1 MDKTYTFKYLLKL
14 IKPEGW
20 LAYEYNPLHNYRS
33 NLWVNS
39 NDYSVTSDTKQDGYL
54 APGTLL
60 DFDTEASNL
69 GFSIRYPV
77 DILTQQSYDG
87 SINLILNDNLN
98 KPRMINSRFTVRSQ
112 NKYQIVDRTGSTDTN
127 IYDANQFDI
136 DTSLY
141 KIYNTIPE
149 ITFNGIKTGGNLK
162 VGNYVFYFKLCDSDG
177 NETDFVGE
185 SGIVTCYI
193 GNVNDPKSTRGG
205 ISDENSFK
213 SVSFSL
219 IYLDSSYDYVKVYYT
234 RSTSTPEG
242 TETTTAHVIDQK
254 YRIIGDSCHI
264 YITGQETIEDISIDE
279 INITY
284 FLADK
289 VKAQAIVQNRLFL
302 GGLHKPTVDYEDF
315 RQISLRILPK
325 YKRVDR
331 TSLIGN
337 LNNRYIASG
346 GFMYYDSQNIYNYL
360 GYWNTELYRIG
371 IVYILNDGS
380 LSQVFN
386 IRGGVLTNADSID
399 GYYKYADYTDD
410 NAENKTITVLQDNSL
425 APSEEFY
432 GETQDSRIAMQNGS
446 GVIRISDSAS
456 GNTDYIYGLQFYIPE
471 DVINFLDGKIKGF
484 FFVRQKRIPGILAQ
498 AMMIG
503 NSTESGLPTIPV
515 GSNIGSSGGE
525 TQYII
530 EGFLGNEDYLN
541 VPKSQRWIK
550 LGDSSVELY
559 TGLCPEFELRQ
570 PYFNNLFTG
579 TEFPIS
585 VAKTIDEHQL
595 IGDNTEDS
603 EQFYYTSSS
612 NGDNTQLSTVSI
624 TAVADNIEA
633 IRSNNYTFRAR
644 AGQAEEAYKVET
656 VNDKPVRGSFGPYLG
671 IENFNGNACDIINI
685 YRPGYTLNNN
695 YENFQQQ
702 YTDNSA
708 YYAISQRYDFTRFK
722 KSNKTI
728 TDAGNTYYETDSI
741 YRGDCFICQYTHRIN
756 RNFQDP
762 EAPTNDKIVNTA
774 TWKENYV
781 EGDNESNANINRGD
795 INAIQLGSW
804 ITFTVRSNINLS
816 MRNWD
821 DSYPTEFGLTGLN
834 RGFYPLQNMST
845 EGNYK
850 IPESFM
856 SNAGLSSTTSDKYNF
871 LQPEVPYIKNN
882 FDTRIAY
889 SDIAVNDA
897 FKNGLRVFQATSYR
911 DYPIV
916 YGGIT
921 KLLEFAGQLFCIFEH
936 GVALIPVNE
945 RVVAGS
951 GAGGD
956 AFINTSNV
964 LPENPNVLSDMYGT
978 QWPESV
984 IKTPYYIYGVD
995 TVAKKIWRTNGQNL
1009 EVISDFSMAKFL
1021 IDNITLG
1028 ERELTPIIGVR
1039 NVKTHYNAYKNDVM
1053 FTFYDNLNGFEE
1065 KVWNLCWNEQLQKW
1079 TTFYSWVP
1087 SYSTNIDNQYYS
1099 FDRDTSKIISKLA
1112 IANEFNPDA
1121 EGITVGDS
1129 DDEGNI
1135 ISDNVITDQNWNS
1148 KLHFDISDLVNL
1160 SETGITATYS
1170 YSLEGGYK
1178 NLHKYFEIDGDT
1190 IKLTDG
1196 GYEEIKAEKYI
1207 YLNIKAD
1214 VTLHTSQTED
1224 YKDYYDGFDQFKSY
1238 NAGYFEYCVAF
1249 ISKDIY
1255 DNNRDSSTHEL
1266 EVANIPVLTTDFWKH
1281 GQGGIIDI
1289 QDEILPCYWYGQQH
1303 PFEFEFVVNQDP
1315 GKQKIWTNLQIIS
1328 NKVQPE
1334 SIHYSIFGDSYE
1346 FSKDKKNMFVRQ
1358 ELTKMLYQ
1366 NLGSDILYNHDIE
1379 DVLTKMYKLSPR
1391 SNDKGDVD
1399 GNRDIVLIDGLT
1411 KNEVSTIF
1419 PLYYEKIDSFN
1430 EIYHYYQIL
1439 DGEAIKDYQNL
1450 SGTEVTFDS
1459 TAKKF
1464 GITVHQKC
1472 VDMQKYGRI
1481 RGNLQYQEDL
1491 WRIQIPSIIYQNK
1504 NESTTDWLNNYPP
1517 ITILQVPNDIKDTVI
1532 DETKMPTISWNN
1544 TDIKIQPL
1552 YIQDVVMGANG
1563 WTARKE
1569 TRLRD
1574 KFIKIRVRYS
1584 GNELVTIQGITTDFT
1599 ISNA

>member
-1 MDKTYTFKYLLKL
+1 MIFNFNYYLKQ
-14 IKPEGW
+14 IKPKGW
-20 LAYEYNPLHNYRS
+20 LAYEYNPLHNYRTS
-33 NLWVNS
+33 KYYNQKTGDTITEEEYNKLQDK
-39 NDYSVTSDTKQDGYL
+39 NDYVPPYSIVDLVTD
-54 APGTLL
+54 
-60 DFDTEASNL
+60 NL
-69 GFSIRYPV
+69 TFSLRNPV

-87 SINLILNDNLN
+87 SVNLILNDNLN
-98 KPRMINSRFTVRSQ
+98 QPRMINSRFTVRAG
-112 NKYQIVDRTGSTDTN
+112 NKYEVVDRTGSADTN
-127 IYDANQFDI
+127 LYDDEQFI
-136 DTSLY
+136 TDTSLY
-141 KIYNTIPE
+141 KIYNTIPK
-149 ITFNGIKTGGNLK
+149 ITFNGLDTGGNLK
-162 VGNYVFYFKLCDSDG
+162 VGNYVFYFRLCDADG

-185 SGIVTCYI
+185 SGIITCYI
-193 GNVNDPKSTRGG
+193 GNINDPHSIRGG
-205 ISDENSFK
+205 ISDESSGK
-213 SVSFSL
+213 SIRITVSN
-219 IYLDSSYDYVKVYYT
+219 IDSAYDYIKVYYT

-242 TETTTAHVIDQK
+242 TETTTAHFIDRL
-254 YRIIGDSCHI
+254 YSVSNATCNIFV
-264 YITGQETIEDISIDE
+264 TGAETIQDISIDD

-284 FLADK
+284 FLTDK
-289 VKAQAIVQNRLFL
+289 VKGQAIVQNRLFL
-302 GGLHKPTVDYEDF
+302 GGLHKPSIDYEDF
-315 RQISLRILPK
+315 KDLSLKILPFYIEK
-325 YKRVDR
+325 
-331 TSLIGN
+331 TQEEEIGY
-337 LNNRYIASG
+337 LNNQYVGTG
-346 GFMYYDSQNIYNYL
+346 GFMYYSANNIYNKL
-360 GYWNTELYRIG
+360 GYWPTELYRIG
-371 IVYILNDGS
+371 IVYIMQDGT
-380 LSQVFN
+380 LSPVFN
-386 IRGGVLTNADSID
+386 IRGRGNLPKYD
-399 GYYKYADYTDD
+399 G
-410 NAENKTITVLQDNSL
+410 NIETITGAYKQYDIPEPTNRKYILINNDYSLNAGGDINNLENS
-425 APSEEFY
+425 
-432 GETQDSRIAMQNGS
+432 R
-446 GVIRISDSAS
+446 GVIRIEPSTSKS
-456 GNTDYIYGLQFYIPE
+456 SIYSLGFYI
-471 DVINFLDGKIKGF
+471 DSTVLNYIRGKVKGF

-498 AMMIG
+498 AMVIG
-503 NSTESGLPTIPV
+503 NSEDIGIPLLKDNDGYRVES
-515 GSNIGSSGGE
+515 
-525 TQYII
+525 
-530 EGFLGNEDYLN
+530 FLNEDSYLTN
-541 VPKSQRWIK
+541 NYSERLRRIENNI
-550 LGDSSVELY
+550 S
-559 TGLCPEFELRQ
+559 TNAAICPEFELRQ

-579 TEFPIS
+579 VEFPVSVVVTNNNTSRNNIYQERQFTTDDINWNYTWNNTIS
-585 VAKTIDEHQL
+585 NI
-595 IGDNTEDS
+595 N
-603 EQFYYTSSS
+603 
-612 NGDNTQLSTVSI
+612 I
-624 TAVADNIEA
+624 TAIADNIEA
-633 IRSNNYTFRAR
+633 IRANDYTYRAR
-644 AGQAEEAYKVET
+644 CGQAEEAYKLELI
-656 VNDKPVRGSFGPYLG
+656 DGDIPVRGIFGPYLG
-671 IENFNGNACDIINI
+671 ILNFSGNYGDIINI
-685 YRPGYTLNNN
+685 YRPGYNLNNN
-695 YENFQQQ
+695 YQNFQTQ
-702 YTDNSA
+702 YFDESPYYCISDRYSIEDFKQLVGSSVEDTTELGSA
-708 YYAISQRYDFTRFK
+708 
-722 KSNKTI
+722 TI
-728 TDAGNTYYETDSI
+728 TGV
-741 YRGDCFICQYTHRIN
+741 YRGDCFINVYTHRLN

-781 EGDNESNANINRGD
+781 EGDDESNANINRGD

-804 ITFTVRSNINLS
+804 VTFTVRSNINLS

-821 DSYPTEFGLTGLN
+821 DSYPTEFGLTGVN
-834 RGFYPLQNMST
+834 RGFYPLQSMSVL
-845 EGNYK
+845 GNYK

-856 SNAGLSSTTSDKYNF
+856 SNAGLSSTTSDRYYY
-871 LQPEVPYIKNN
+871 LQPDVPYIKNN

-1112 IANEFNPDA
+1112 VSQYGNPDA
-1121 EGITVGDS
+1121 EGITIGDITTN
-1129 DDEGNI
+1129 NI
-1135 ISDNVITDQNWNS
+1135 ITGQDWKASLNFDVSEYINLDPESVVDITYNYTLKDGFKTQEDNFQIITENGRQLLALKEN
-1148 KLHFDISDLVNL
+1148 
-1160 SETGITATYS
+1160 
-1170 YSLEGGYK
+1170 GYNK
-1178 NLHKYFEIDGDT
+1178 IR
-1190 IKLTDG
+1190 
-1196 GYEEIKAEKYI
+1196 AEKVI
-1207 YLNIKAD
+1207 YLDIQVDVSIKINQEYSSD
-1214 VTLHTSQTED
+1214 SYVELYENGW
-1224 YKDYYDGFDQFKSY
+1224 KDFVEQNVGLFQST
-1238 NAGYFEYCVAF
+1238 VAL
-1249 ISKDIY
+1249 ISKEVY
-1255 DNNRDSSTHEL
+1255 ENNRDKDTHEL

-1315 GKQKIWTNLQIIS
+1315 GKQKIWSNLQIIS

-1399 GNRDIVLIDGLT
+1399 GNRDIILVDSLT
-1411 KNEVSTIF
+1411 RNEVSTIF

-1439 DGEAIKDYQNL
+1439 EGETTKDYQNL

-1472 VDMQKYGRI
+1472 VDMEKYGRI

-1504 NESTTDWLNNYPP
+1504 NESATDWLSNYPP
-1517 ITILQVPNDIKDTVI
+1517 ITILQVPNDIK
-1532 DETKMPTISWNN
+1532 ETIINEGNMPIIQIGQNIN
-1544 TDIKIQPL
+1544 IQPL
-1552 YIQDVVMGANG
+1552 KIQDVVMGANG

-1584 GNELVTIQGITTDFT
+1584 GNELVTIQGITTDYT

>member
-1 MDKTYTFKYLLKL
+1 MNFKLLL
-14 IKPEGW
+14 SQIKPKGW
-20 LAYEYNPLHNYRS
+20 LAYEYNPLHNYRT
-33 NLWVNS
+33 NKYYNQKTGETITEEEYNKLQDK
-39 NDYSVTSDTKQDGYL
+39 NDYVPPYSIVDLVTD
-54 APGTLL
+54 
-60 DFDTEASNL
+60 NL
-69 GFSIRYPV
+69 TFSLRSPV

-87 SINLILNDNLN
+87 SVNLILNDDLNL
-98 KPRMINSRFTVRSQ
+98 PRMINSRFTVREG
-112 NKYQIVDRTGSTDTN
+112 NKYEVVDRTGSVDTN
-127 IYDANQFDI
+127 LYDDDQFDT

-141 KIYNTIPE
+141 KIYNSIPK
-149 ITFNGIKTGGNLK
+149 IIFNGLK
-162 VGNYVFYFKLCDSDG
+162 SDGQFPVGNYVFYFRLCDADG

-193 GNVNDPKSTRGG
+193 GNINDPLSIRGG
-205 ISDENSFK
+205 ISDENSHKAIQFTITN
-213 SVSFSL
+213 V
-219 IYLDSSYDYVKVYYT
+219 DSAYDYIKVYYT

-242 TETTTAHVIDQK
+242 TETTTAHYVDRQFSVID
-254 YRIIGDSCHI
+254 SVANI
-264 YITGQETIEDISIDE
+264 YLTGGEVIQDISIDE

-284 FLADK
+284 FLADQ
-289 VKAQAIVQNRLFL
+289 VKGQAIVQNRLFF
-302 GGLHKPTVDYEDF
+302 GNLHKPSIEYEDF
-315 RQISLRILPK
+315 KDLSLRILPSYTK
-325 YKRVDR
+325 TNY
-331 TSLIGN
+331 SQLIGDFSQN
-337 LNNRYIASG
+337 YVAIKD
-346 GFMYYDSQNIYNYL
+346 FMYYNANNIYNKL
-360 GYWNTELYRIG
+360 GYWPTELYRIG
-371 IVYILNDGS
+371 IVYIMQDGT
-380 LSQVFN
+380 LSPVFN
-386 IRGGVLTNADSID
+386 IRGGGNIPEWRSDIDLEEEYGNINLYETDAEDNPTTTRKYLTINQ
-399 GYYKYADYTDD
+399 DYTIS
-410 NAENKTITVLQDNSL
+410 NGKLEQENSK
-425 APSEEFY
+425 
-432 GETQDSRIAMQNGS
+432 
-446 GVIRISDSAS
+446 GVIRIPSNESNNNLHEYVYS
-456 GNTDYIYGLQFYIPE
+456 LSFIIPKEILQYLTE
-471 DVINFLDGKIKGF
+471 QKKIKGF

-498 AMMIG
+498 GLVIG
-503 NSTESGLPTIPV
+503 NSTETGLPLINN
-515 GSNIGSSGGE
+515 GSKYLIESFLNSDSNYL
-525 TQYII
+525 TQNYNDRLIEVNPSQNSLRSII
-530 EGFLGNEDYLN
+530 
-541 VPKSQRWIK
+541 
-550 LGDSSVELY
+550 
-559 TGLCPEFELRQ
+559 CPEFELRQ

-579 TEFPIS
+579 TNFPINKYCS
-585 VAKTIDEHQL
+585 T
-595 IGDNTEDS
+595 NTVNNAS
-603 EQFYYTSSS
+603 INNRQYYHTNTGNTDLTLS
-612 NGDNTQLSTVSI
+612 NMAI
-624 TAVADNIEA
+624 TAVGDNVEA
-633 IRSNNYTFRAR
+633 IRANDYTYRAR
-644 AGQAEEAYKVET
+644 AGQAEEAYKTELI
-656 VNDKPVRGSFGPYLG
+656 DGQYQIRGSFGPYLG
-671 IENFNGNACDIINI
+671 TSEYNGEYGDIINI
-685 YRPGYTLNNN
+685 YRPGYTLNNSYN
-695 YENFQQQ
+695 NFQYQ
-702 YTDNSA
+702 YTDESP
-708 YYAISQRYDFTRFK
+708 YYCISDRYALTDFMYTNGTFFDRP
-722 KSNKTI
+722 
-728 TDAGNTYYETDSI
+728 YETVSDI
-741 YRGDCFICQYTHRIN
+741 YRGDCFICQYTHRLN

-774 TWKENYV
+774 TWEENYK
-781 EGDNESNANINRGD
+781 EGDDESNANINRGD
-795 INAIQLGSW
+795 INAVQLGSW
-804 ITFTVRSNINLS
+804 VTFTVRSNINLS

-821 DSYPTEFGLTGLN
+821 DSYPTEFGLTGVN
-834 RGFYPLQNMST
+834 RGFYPLQSMSVL
-845 EGNYK
+845 GNYK

-856 SNAGLSSTTSDKYNF
+856 INAGLSSTTSDRYYY
-871 LQPEVPYIKNN
+871 LQPDVPYIKNN

-1112 IANEFNPDA
+1112 VSQYGNPDA
-1121 EGITVGDS
+1121 EGITIGS
-1129 DDEGNI
+1129 ITEENTTNNI
-1135 ISDNVITDQNWNS
+1135 ITGEGWQAPLNFDVSEYINLDPESVVDITYNYTLKDGFKTQE
-1148 KLHFDISDLVNL
+1148 DC
-1160 SETGITATYS
+1160 
-1170 YSLEGGYK
+1170 
-1178 NLHKYFEIDGDT
+1178 FEIKTVDNKQVLALKSGC
-1190 IKLTDG
+1190 
-1196 GYEEIKAEKYI
+1196 YEKVKSEKVI
-1207 YLNIKAD
+1207 YLDIQVDVSIKINQDYSSDSYVELYENGWKDFVEQNVGLFQSTVALISQD
-1214 VTLHTSQTED
+1214 V
-1224 YKDYYDGFDQFKSY
+1224 Y
-1238 NAGYFEYCVAF
+1238 N
-1249 ISKDIY
+1249 
-1255 DNNRDSSTHEL
+1255 NNRDKDTHEV
-1266 EVANIPVLTTDFWKH
+1266 ETADIPVLTTDFWKH

-1315 GKQKIWTNLQIIS
+1315 GKQKIWSNLQIIS

-1379 DVLTKMYKLSPR
+1379 DVISKMYMLSPR
-1391 SNDKGDVD
+1391 ANDKGDVD
-1399 GNRDIVLIDGLT
+1399 GNRDIIPITSLT
-1411 KNEVSTIF
+1411 RNEVSTIF

-1439 DGEAIKDYQNL
+1439 DGETIKDYQNL
-1450 SGTEVTFDS
+1450 SGTEVIFDS

-1504 NESTTDWLNNYPP
+1504 NESAADWLSNYPP
-1517 ITILQVPNDIKDTVI
+1517 ITILQVPNDIK
-1532 DETKMPTISWNN
+1532 ETTINEGKMPIVQIGK
-1544 TDIKIQPL
+1544 DINIQPL
-1552 YIQDVVMGANG
+1552 HIQDVVMGANG

-1584 GNELVTIQGITTDFT
+1584 GNELVTIQGITTDYT